1 MERDDLGICLSYRLL
16 GHHLYST
23 FTSVRAY
30 KVDSSEHNDVM
41 VIFSSPQ
48 MTGRDVLESMTSED
62 ELEWRAEH
70 MCCETDHF

>member
-1 MERDDLGICLSYRLL
+1 MERDDLGICLSSHLL
-16 GHHLYST
+16 SSHLYST

-30 KVDSSEHNDVM
+30 KVDSSDHNDVT

-48 MTGRDVLESMTSED
+48 MTGRDVLKSMETDD

-70 MCCETDHF
+70 LCCEQHHF